1 MCGNHSILFTEKCR
15 FGRRTSSW
23 QLPTWEVYISKKDGM
38 DYRQAAERLRKLVQS
53 GLLRLLDIEKS
64 PSKFFEAH
72 RILAQH
78 ATRLGPGFFI
88 RFTVHYNLFAG
99 TVVGLG
105 SDSQIADMVIRN
117 KEKPK
122 LGCFALTE
130 LFAGVN
136 SGLVVA
142 TTATFEN
149 EMWTLNTPDKGASKN
164 WISQGL
170 VADEA
175 VVAANVTVNGKNLG
189 PLAFLVRLRDGQGKL
204 LPGISADDMGRK
216 TVGNDLDN
224 ARIVFNKVSVP
235 LDSLLSRYI
244 QVDVKGC
251 VSYPFGSNIRTM
263 DMIGQRLFTGRIAVA
278 QAALEFA
285 KSLYSSTNEFADAK
299 LCWIPG
305 GKQPLSKV
313 PQVAAL
319 FQRAKV
325 QLALLEQF
333 MEIIEREL
341 CECLVKRQI
350 PPLKLQQAI
359 AVGKVRCLEDSIA
372 LCHSLKQEVGS
383 YALMAG
389 TGFEQ
394 LDFLQCCK
402 FAEGDSRIL
411 MQKMARDI
419 FGRGASTT
427 EEKQALKNLQVS
439 IDNHVKSGL
448 SKSQAWDKSFE
459 LVYEL
464 AEVHMQGVL
473 KAVLSKSK
481 ARL

>member
-1 MCGNHSILFTEKCR
+1 MSTTTQW
-15 FGRRTSSW
+15 TSDFK
-23 QLPTWEVYISKKDGM
+23 QAINDVGDGM
-38 DYRQAAERLRKLVQS
+38 NYQEAAQRLRTLIRSNLLTLV
-53 GLLRLLDIEKS
+53 DIQENPKR
-64 PSKFFEAH
+64 FFESH
-72 RILAQH
+72 RLLAQH

-105 SDSQIADMVIRN
+105 SDEQISQMIKRN
-117 KEKPK
+117 QAKPR

-136 SGLVVA
+136 SGLVVETEA
-142 TTATFEN
+142 KFEN
-149 EMWTLNTPDKGASKN
+149 GHWILHSPSKGSSKN

-175 VVAANVTVNGKNLG
+175 VVVANVTISNQKLG
-189 PLAFLVRLRDGQGKL
+189 PLAFLVQFRDDNGNL
-204 LPGISADDMGRK
+204 MPGISATDMGRK

-244 QVDVKGC
+244 KVSDKG
-251 VSYPFGSNIRTM
+251 VVTYPFGSNIRTM

-278 QAALEFA
+278 QAALEFT
-285 KSLYSSTNEFADAK
+285 KTLFSSTKDFATK
-299 LCWIPG
+299 KMCWVPG

-313 PQVAAL
+313 PQVASL
-319 FQRAKV
+319 FERGEKH
-325 QLALLEQF
+325 LHMLERF
-333 MEIIEREL
+333 INAAEAEL
-341 CECLVKRQI
+341 CECLIKRQI
-350 PPLKLQQAI
+350 PSLPLQQAI

-383 YALMAG
+383 YALMSG

-419 FGRGASTT
+419 NSKGPNTA
-427 EEKQALKNLQVS
+427 EEVVALNKLKAALKVETG
-439 IDNHVKSGL
+439 KGA
-448 SKSQAWDKSFE
+448 SKSQAWDKCYE
-459 LVYEL
+459 LVYDL
-464 AEVHMQGVL
+464 AEVHMKGVMAKVL
-473 KAVLSKSK
+473 AKAKL
-481 ARL
+481 